1 MASELTYR
9 GGAGAPGSASDGGEY
24 SPKPSKPLSWLTR
37 AARYAAAEHRPAFAL
52 AGMLL
57 AAALFSLYAPS
68 SDASSS
74 AATTTTTTFSHLSS
88 LPSSSAASL
97 HESAGGKVPLG
108 LRRRALRVLVTGG
121 AGFVGSHL
129 VDRLVERGDSVIV
142 VDNFFTGRKDNV
154 AHHLA
159 NPRFEVIRHDVVEP
173 ILLEVDQIYHLACPA
188 SPVHYKYNPIKTI
201 KTNVVGTLNMLGL
214 AKRIGA
220 KFLLTSTSEVYG
232 DPLQHPQ
239 VETYWGNVNPIGV
252 RSCYDEGK
260 RTAETLT
267 MDYHRGANLEVRI
280 ARIFNTYGPRMCIDD
295 GRVVSNFVAQALR
308 KEPLTVYGDGKQT
321 RSFQYVSD
329 LVEGLM
335 SLMEGEHIGPFNL
348 GNPGEFTMLELAKVV
363 QDTID
368 PNARIEFRPNT
379 ADDPHKRKPDI
390 TRAKELLGWEPKVPL
405 REGLPLMVTDFRKR
419 IFGDQEA

>member
-9 GGAGAPGSASDGGEY
+9 GGAAAHGSASNGGEY
-24 SPKPSKPLSWLTR
+24 SPKPSKPLSWLSR
-37 AARYAAAEHRPAFAL
+37 AARYAAAEHRPVFAL
-52 AGMLL
+52 AGMLF
-57 AAALFSLYAPS
+57 AAALFTF
-68 SDASSS
+68 SSS
-74 AATTTTTTFSHLSS
+74 STSDTSS
-88 LPSSSAASL
+88 PSYPAGSAGFNRLAVAGHPSFR
-97 HESAGGKVPLG
+97 ESVGGKVPLG
-108 LRRRALRVLVTGG
+108 LRRRVLRVLVTGG

-142 VDNFFTGRKDNV
+142 VDNFFTGRKGNV
-154 AHHLA
+154 AHHLQ

-188 SPVHYKYNPIKTI
+188 SPVHYKFHFFSKSF
-201 KTNVVGTLNMLGL
+201 TNANTSV
-214 AKRIGA
+214 
-220 KFLLTSTSEVYG
+220 LL
-232 DPLQHPQ
+232 
-239 VETYWGNVNPIGV
+239 IGV

-335 SLMEGEHIGPFNL
+335 KLMEGEHIGPFNL

-368 PNARIEFRPNT
+368 PEARIEFRPNT

-390 TRAKELLGWEPKVPL
+390 SRAKELLGWEPKVPL
-405 REGLPLMVTDFRKR
+405 HEGLPLMVTDFRKR
-419 IFGDQEA
+419 IFGDQEESTEAAGGLS